1 MHNTFDESSNLS
13 IIRHGIAS
21 GLAVVLALLLTA
33 CQPTPESVAVIQ
45 AGDFLENL
53 QEVPFEPY
61 EAPGYVNDSKT
72 KNGLAITFDAEV
84 IVPEASAYSIV
95 ELEQVKYTEAEYAA
109 LMDFLEVQPSG
120 IHNHLYQ

>member
-1 MHNTFDESSNLS
+1 MKRICFMC
-13 IIRHGIAS
+13 AS
-21 GLAVVLALLLTA
+21 AFVLIPLLLTA

-84 IVPEASAYSIV
+84 IVPEASAYSTGAGEI
-95 ELEQVKYTEAEYAA
+95 YA
-109 LMDFLEVQPSG
+109 G
-120 IHNHLYQ
+120 